1 MPRPRSLS
9 TEKLAGAALAVID
22 RDGLAGL
29 SMRAVAKELGMSTMA
44 LYRYVRDR
52 EELEGLVVDLVYAEV
67 DPAPPPDGPWGE
79 RITTMAMRLRD
90 AFGAHAAII
99 PLTLT
104 HRHASTGSLCWGEAV
119 AGILA
124 EAGVTGPRAAIALRA
139 LIAYIIGA
147 IQLEHLGPLA
157 GEGTAAIAA
166 LPAGEF
172 PHMAETARHARR
184 IGPDEEF
191 RGGLAAV
198 LRGLGAA
205 PGNP

>member
-9 TEKLAGAALAVID
+9 TGKLAGAALAVID

-29 SMRAVAKELGMSTMA
+29 SMRTVAKELGMSTMA

-52 EELEGLVVDLVYAEV
+52 EELEGLVVDLVYGEV
-67 DPAPPPDGPWGE
+67 DPTPPAEGPWDV
-79 RITTMAMRLRD
+79 RIETMALRLRD
-90 AFGAHAAII
+90 AFGAHAAIM

-104 HRHASTGSLCWGEAV
+104 HRHASAGSLCWGEAV
-119 AGILA
+119 AGLLA

-157 GEGTAAIAA
+157 GEGTDAIAA
-166 LPAGEF
+166 LPPEEF
-172 PHMAETARHARR
+172 PHMAETARHARH

-198 LRGLGAA
+198 LRGLGAERA
-205 PGNP
+205 

>member
-52 EELEGLVVDLVYAEV
+52 EELEGLVVDLVYAKV
-67 DPAPPPDGPWGE
+67 DPAPPPEGPWDE
-79 RITTMAMRLRD
+79 RITALALRLRD
-90 AFGAHAAII
+90 AFGAHAAIL

-104 HRHASTGSLCWGEAV
+104 HRHASAGSLCWGEAV
-119 AGILA
+119 AGLLA
-124 EAGVTGPRAAIALRA
+124 EAGITGPRAAIALRA

-147 IQLEHLGPLA
+147 LQLEYLGPLA
-157 GEGTAAIAA
+157 GEGTDAIAA
-166 LPAGEF
+166 LPADEF

-184 IGPDEEF
+184 IGPEEEF

-198 LRGLGAA
+198 LRGLGAEG
-205 PGNP
+205 P

>member
-1 MPRPRSLS
+1 MPRPRSL
-9 TEKLAGAALAVID
+9 TQDQVAAAALAVID

-29 SMRAVAKELGMSTMA
+29 SMRAVAKELKLSTMA

-67 DPAPPPDGPWGE
+67 DPAPPPAGPWDA
-79 RITTMAMRLRD
+79 RIETMALRLRD
-90 AFGAHAAII
+90 AFVAHAAIM

-104 HRHASTGSLCWGEAV
+104 HRHDSRGSLCWGETV

-124 EAGVTGPRAAIALRA
+124 EAGITGPRAAIALRA
-139 LIAYIIGA
+139 VIAYIIGA
-147 IQLEHLGPLA
+147 IQLEHLGPLE
-157 GEGTAAIAA
+157 GEGTLAIAA
-166 LPAGEF
+166 LPEDEF
-172 PHMAETARHARR
+172 PNMAETARHARH

-198 LRGLGAA
+198 LRGLG
-205 PGNP
+205 GNGAG

>member
-9 TEKLAGAALAVID
+9 PARIAAAALAVID

-52 EELEGLVVDLVYAEV
+52 EELEGLVLELALEEV
-67 DPAPPPDGPWGE
+67 DPTPPPSGSWDARVE
-79 RITTMAMRLRD
+79 AMALRIRD
-90 AFGAHAAII
+90 VLGAHPEIV

-104 HRHASTGSLCWGEAV
+104 HRHSSPGLLRWSETV

-124 EAGVTGPRAAIALRA
+124 TGGLRGADRVVALRA
-139 LIAYIIGA
+139 LLAYLIGA
-147 IQLEHLGPLA
+147 IQMERLGPLSGA
-157 GEGTAAIAA
+157 GTDVIAA
-166 LPAGEF
+166 LPRSEY
-172 PHMAETARHARR
+172 PYMADTARHAGA

-191 RGGLAAV
+191 RRGLQAV
-198 LRGLGAA
+198 LRGLGAS
-205 PGNP
+205 